1 MNTNEV
7 ELAMLELSESQKY
20 EVEREWKK
28 HFTAEKEKI
37 KHEKTWKE
45 KNKEFT
51 KNDWIVGIASV
62 FFIISLIISF
72 VVCCFYQSAIFE
84 KFEKNAILILA
95 GIFLFPGI
103 FLILLSVFDIDVTS
117 VVDIDVSKENINFY
131 NEYKQEF
138 MLKKIEEIKRNG
150 TASNDSEEMLLIIKL
165 SREKEEKIIK
175 KKIRRIK
182 EKDALKVAF
191 FCISLFFTLS
201 MLFLPIFE
209 MSDLLCLVGFEKN
222 ETLYNLLT
230 KKIFTDGKD
239 TFFEAL
245 LFEYEQGSFSYIIC
259 KIFPYMINIIVYLEA
274 LGLLIYG
281 IQEGFGNIANKDKE
295 EIFEIENLEIENLEI
310 NAVGSLF
317 SVAKMFG
324 ILLIGL
330 INLIMC
336 CPILLLLLLE
346 NQIYFE
352 LSTWGI
358 IFCVMS
364 SLAGV
369 CKVTTYDS

>member
-7 ELAMLELSESQKY
+7 ELAMLELSERQKY

-37 KHEKTWKE
+37 KQQKEEKVKNSKKE
-45 KNKEFT
+45 WTSF
-51 KNDWIVGIASV
+51 ILSI

-72 VVCCFYQSAIFE
+72 VVCCFYQSVIFE
-84 KFEKNAILILA
+84 KFEENVKYILA

-103 FLILLSVFDIDVTS
+103 FLILLSVFYK
-117 VVDIDVSKENINFY
+117 DVSKENINFY

-138 MLKKIEEIKRNG
+138 MLKKIEEIKSKG
-150 TASNDSEEMLLIIKL
+150 TDSNDSEEMLLIIKL

-175 KKIRRIK
+175 EKIKKINKGFSYDSIIY
-182 EKDALKVAF
+182 L
-191 FCISLFFTLS
+191 SFTLF

-239 TFFEAL
+239 TFFKAL

-274 LGLLIYG
+274 WGLLFYRI
-281 IQEGFGNIANKDKE
+281 EKAFGNIANKE
-295 EIFEIENLEIENLEI
+295 EIFEIENLEI

-317 SVAKMFG
+317 SVEKMFE
-324 ILLIGL
+324 ILLSGL
-330 INLIMC
+330 INLIMY

-364 SLAGV
+364 SLAVV
-369 CKVTTYDS
+369 CKVTTMILEEKNFF